1 MSEIRK
7 VPASAGAEWLLTGFS
22 LLKRAPLAL
31 GALGVIWSVAA
42 SLVVSLSVLVPLLGP
57 ALQFLLLLAGPL
69 FMGGL
74 LWAIREVDEGRR

>member
-57 ALQFLLLLAGPL
+57 ALQFLLLL
-69 FMGGL
+69 
-74 LWAIREVDEGRR
+74 